1 MTDPLNYEEE
11 PPSAQKEAE
20 REAAEQPKRE
30 HQSPVAWL
38 FGRQLV
44 RSLKYTL
51 IYTAFGEKLD
61 PRDWMN
67 PRAYTFAGGGAA
79 AVSPASAGE
88 GAAADSCP
96 APWRPRPEGAAAEDA
111 GDFWFDYLSDT
122 GDGTKAVYSLAYLCM
137 SDLWV
142 PDPGDRQP
150 ALEDSFLDKEAKPG
164 QLKLPRGSFLMV
176 GGDTAYHMSDYATLH
191 ERFQLPFRWAFEDLR
206 KNVGAAFDE
215 GRRPIFGIPGNHDYY
230 DQLDGFRRQFRR
242 TVRPEPEAEP
252 DDLNDYRNPQL
263 LVSGFVRCQEASY
276 VALEL
281 PHGWWLWGLDTEV
294 GTIDVRQR
302 KFFLRL
308 ASEATGQSEE
318 KAGAALDRL
327 IVATCAPTTVFGKF
341 PDRDDEK
348 SSRAFFQLGLPRPF
362 IEQEK
367 LERDD
372 KGNLKEPLLREDQC
386 RLDISGDV
394 HQYARYWG
402 PAEPGAPR
410 VRSSQRP
417 DRRPASVPN
426 YASVVSGIGGAF
438 HHPTTTYKGEIEEH
452 VLYPSET
459 VSRREVSKQ
468 VFRFWNLINGG
479 GVWLVGFL
487 IVFILYCG
495 LTFSQSSRQFVLSSG
510 VWESLHL
517 FRQEAVTPT
526 VPVVDQ
532 GDTVQQF
539 LAGPWPVPAAPTDGI
554 CATVMDEANKSCA
567 RDCYPPRY
575 FLGACAI
582 EKPGSYKLGV
592 VLALLSLALVIAC
605 FILAKLGWLFDDPDK
620 KLVERMQGMPPETKE
635 EAAQRSP
642 DKAKQPGQRRWYQ
655 ERPFLR
661 VLLLAGPTI
670 VISLLALL
678 ILRPFRPH
686 LTPFG
691 NSMMVFLTLI
701 WAAGAVGLSVRYS
714 EWLFSK
720 AAMRK
725 LARWDWAVTW
735 VLSVFA
741 VVVLTS
747 GLWVFGQNN
756 RAANLVADIVFAL
769 VVLAGVLGV
778 IALGYFKA
786 GEMKDGYLAKAPYLV
801 LGLIHAV
808 LQIATAFLIVRKGAL
823 PAWLPAV
830 PPLPRPEGASVL
842 GFFFKVLTV
851 AAVDLAA
858 ISLIVLVVVAVFGLL
873 GWLLMRDNRRWLLFV
888 TWVVHGAVMLLLPWF
903 TWRLFGN
910 GVGEFIDHQ
919 GLLPKVYN
927 EGWWGLLPALMA
939 GLLGAVLC
947 CIWLGWYFAVALT
960 FHGHNNEIAGAAR
973 IERFKQFVRVRINK
987 DGLTGYVIA
996 IDYPKRNGQ
1005 DLKPRLVDVFHI
1017 CGKP

>member
-67 PRAYTFAGGGAA
+67 PRAYTFAGGGAPA
-79 AVSPASAGE
+79 PSPASSGA
-88 GAAADSCP
+88 GAAADVCP
-96 APWRPRPEGAAAEDA
+96 APWTPRGKDEIARDED
-111 GDFWFDYLSDT
+111 DFWFDYLSDT

-142 PDPGDRQP
+142 KDPGHRQP

-215 GRRPIFGIPGNHDYY
+215 RRRPIFGIPGNHDYY

-242 TVRPEPEAEP
+242 TVRPEPAAEP
-252 DDLNDYRNPQL
+252 ADLNDYRNPQL
-263 LVSGFVRCQEASY
+263 LVSGFARCQEASY
-276 VALEL
+276 IALEL

-294 GTIDVRQR
+294 GTIDVRQK
-302 KFFLRL
+302 KFFLKL

-318 KAGAALDRL
+318 RAGAALDKL

-362 IEQEK
+362 IQDK
-367 LERDD
+367 NLEP
-372 KGNLKEPLLREDQC
+372 GEPLLRKDQC

-394 HQYARYWG
+394 HHYARYWG
-402 PAEPGAPR
+402 PAEPGTPR
-410 VRSSQRP
+410 VRSTDRP
-417 DRRPASVPN
+417 DQRPASVTN

-452 VLYPSET
+452 ALYPSET
-459 VSRREVSKQ
+459 VSRHEVSKQ

-510 VWESLHL
+510 VWARLHL

-532 GDTVQQF
+532 GRVVNQF
-539 LAGPWPVPAAPTDGI
+539 LAGPWEVPDAPTDGI
-554 CATVMDEANKSCA
+554 CATVMDEANRSCA

-582 EKPGSYKLGV
+582 DKPRSYKVGV
-592 VLALLSLALVIAC
+592 VMTLLSLALVIAC

-620 KLVERMQGMPPETKE
+620 DLVERMQRLPAETE
-635 EAAQRSP
+635 EKAAQRSQ
-642 DKAKQPGQRRWYQ
+642 DKSQQPGHRPWYKEQ
-655 ERPFLR
+655 PFLR
-661 VLLLAGPTI
+661 VVLLAVPTI
-670 VISLLALL
+670 VVSLLALL

-691 NSMMVFLTLI
+691 NSMMVLVTLI
-701 WAAGAVGLSVRYS
+701 WAAGAVALSVRYS
-714 EWLFSK
+714 EWLFTK
-720 AAMRK
+720 ASMRK
-725 LARWDWAVTW
+725 LVRWDWAVTW
-735 VLSVFA
+735 VLGVFA
-741 VVVLTS
+741 VVVLTA

-756 RAANLVADIVFAL
+756 RAANLVADIIFAL
-769 VVLAGVLGV
+769 VVLVGFLGV
-778 IALGYFKA
+778 VALGYFKA
-786 GEMKDGYLAKAPYLV
+786 GEMKDGYLKKVPYLV

-808 LQIATAFLIVRKGAL
+808 LQMATAFLIVRKGAL
-823 PAWLPAV
+823 PLGFLPV
-830 PPLPRPEGASVL
+830 PEPEGVSL
-842 GFFFKVLTV
+842 
-851 AAVDLAA
+851 AAVLAPA
-858 ISLIVLVVVAVFGLL
+858 AVRLLVVFLIVLAVMAFFGVL
-873 GWLLMRDNRRWLLFV
+873 GWLLMKNNWRWPLLV
-888 TWVVHGAVMLLLPWF
+888 LWVAHGAVMLLLPWM
-903 TWRLFGN
+903 TWRLFVDPARGA
-910 GVGEFIDHQ
+910 FIDHP
-919 GLLPKVYN
+919 GLLPAFYTTFT
-927 EGWWGLLPALMA
+927 WWGLIPALMA

-947 CIWLGWYFAVALT
+947 CVWLGWYFAVALT

-973 IERFKQFVRVRINK
+973 IERFKQFVRVRVNK

-996 IDYPKRNGQ
+996 IDYPKRNGE

>member
-1 MTDPLNYEEE
+1 MTDPLNFEEA
-11 PPSAQKEAE
+11 PPTAQEEAE
-20 REAAEQPKRE
+20 HPERE
-30 HQSPVAWL
+30 HQRPVAWL

-79 AVSPASAGE
+79 DASPASSGE
-88 GAAADSCP
+88 GAAADVCP
-96 APWRPRPEGAAAEDA
+96 APWTARTGETAAPDE

-142 PDPGDRQP
+142 KDPGHRQP
-150 ALEDSFLDKEAKPG
+150 ALDDSFLRKAQEPG
-164 QLKLPRGSFLMV
+164 LLRLPRGSFLMV

-206 KNVGAAFDE
+206 ANVGAAFDE
-215 GRRPIFGIPGNHDYY
+215 RRRPIFGIPGNHDYY

-242 TVRPEPEAEP
+242 TVRPEPDAEP
-252 DDLNDYRNPQL
+252 ADLNDYRNPQL
-263 LVSGFVRCQEASY
+263 LLSGFARCQEASY

-302 KFFLRL
+302 KFFLKL
-308 ASEATGQSEE
+308 ASESTGQSEE
-318 KAGAALDRL
+318 RAGAALDKL

-362 IEQEK
+362 IERDK

-372 KGNLKEPLLREDQC
+372 EGNIKEPLLRADQC

-394 HQYARYWG
+394 HHYARYWG

-410 VRSSQRP
+410 VRDGHRP
-417 DRRPASVPN
+417 DRRPASVTN

-452 VLYPSET
+452 ALYPTET
-459 VSRREVSKQ
+459 VSRHEVSKQ

-487 IVFILYCG
+487 ITFILYCG
-495 LTFSQSSRQFVLSSG
+495 LTFSQSSRQFVLSAG
-510 VWESLHL
+510 VWERLHL

-526 VPVVDQ
+526 VPVIDQ
-532 GDTVQQF
+532 GEVVQQF
-539 LAGPWPVPAAPTDGI
+539 LAGPWPVPDAPTAGI
-554 CATVMDEANKSCA
+554 CGRIQAEAPGCA
-567 RDCYPPRY
+567 RGCYPPRY

-582 EKPGSYKLGV
+582 EKPDSYWVGV
-592 VLALLSLALVIAC
+592 GLTLLSLALVIAT
-605 FILAKLGWLFDDPDK
+605 FILAKLGWLFADPDK
-620 KLVERMQGMPPETKE
+620 DLVERMQRLPAETEEKAEQPAPEK
-635 EAAQRSP
+635 S
-642 DKAKQPGQRRWYQ
+642 QPGHRRWYE
-655 ERPFLR
+655 ERPFR
-661 VLLLAGPTI
+661 RVVLLAVPTI
-670 VISLLALL
+670 VVSLLALL

-691 NSMMVFLTLI
+691 NSMMVLVTLI
-701 WAAGAVGLSVRYS
+701 WAAGAVALSVRYS
-714 EWLFSK
+714 EWLFTK
-720 AAMRK
+720 ASMRK

-735 VLSVFA
+735 ALGVFA

-756 RAANLVADIVFAL
+756 RAANLVADIIFAL
-769 VVLAGVLGV
+769 VVLTGFLGV
-778 IALGYFKA
+778 VALGYFKA
-786 GEMKDGYLAKAPYLV
+786 GEMKDGYLKKAPYLV
-801 LGLIHAV
+801 LGLIHSV

-830 PPLPRPEGASVL
+830 PPLPRPEGASVI

-858 ISLIVLVVVAVFGLL
+858 ISVIVLPVVVVFGLL
-873 GWLLMRDNRRWLLFV
+873 GWLFMRNNRRWLLFA
-888 TWVVHGAVMLLLPWF
+888 TWVAHGALLLLLPWL
-903 TWRLFGN
+903 TWRLFGT
-910 GVGEFIDHQ
+910 GGGEFIDHQ
-919 GLLPKVYN
+919 GLLPGTYN
-927 EGWWGLLPALMA
+927 EGWWGLLPALLA

-947 CIWLGWYFAVALT
+947 CIWLGWYFAVSLT

-973 IERFKQFVRVRINK
+973 IERFKQFVRVRVNK

-996 IDYPKRNGQ
+996 IDYPKRNGK
-1005 DLKPRLVDVFHI
+1005 DLRPRLVDVFHI